1 MRSELRNIWARL
13 APVCSAANGFAAALT
28 ACAVFLAPGAYP
40 ADLATSIVVSD
51 AWIRWLPANLPAAG
65 YVTLRNIGDRPVTL
79 IGASSPEYGAVM
91 FHESRNQKGIDQM
104 VALPSVRIAPHSQLS
119 FAPAGYHIMLMQPT
133 KAINP
138 GDRVSLTL
146 RFADGQSLQIR
157 FAVRRPDGSAVTSA
171 TRSTG

>member
-1 MRSELRNIWARL
+1 MHSERRNIWARL
-13 APVCSAANGFAAALT
+13 APVRSATNGFAIALT
-28 ACAVFLAPGAYP
+28 VCVVLLAPGSYP
-40 ADLATSIVVSD
+40 ADLASSIVVSD
-51 AWIRWLPANLPAAG
+51 AWIRWLPENLPAAG
-65 YVTLRNIGDRPVTL
+65 YVTLRNAGDQPVTL
-79 IGASSPEYGAVM
+79 VGASSPEYGAVM
-91 FHESRNQKGIDQM
+91 FHESRNQKGIDRM
-104 VALPSVRIAPHSQLS
+104 VALQSVRIAPHCQVS